1 MLKDD
6 ILGGLINGKGWS
18 FAIVTIVRESIQFS
32 GRRVV
37 ISQEEGIGSFHD

>member
-1 MLKDD
+1 MLKND

-18 FAIVTIVRESIQFS
+18 FTIVTIVRGSIQFS

-37 ISQEEGIGSFHD
+37 VLQKESVGSFHD